1 MEQMIETRKADDAA
15 MDRALGRRML
25 HIGRIMATD
34 SNGMGTRVKSVTIDE
49 SGRACTDGENVW
61 IPSSMGNSPEQNL
74 IMQEAVLAHEIAGH
88 HRYTDFT
95 VWNNEVVKKIKNG
108 TEDPLL
114 HQFVNCLEDSRINHL
129 LSQDFPGSGKRMD
142 YTHAVFMAR
151 HKANTTDL
159 SPLKQQAMVAMMSET
174 IAHEA
179 HWFTTPEVV
188 AWMDE
193 NRALMQN
200 ACSQPDTRG
209 VVKQAKRVLASFR
222 NAFPD
227 DEIDPNMNGGY
238 DGNSGDAAERT
249 SAEFE
254 TESDIE
260 RAAQAQQQ
268 NGGEPEKVSKNRFN
282 DKKQKLEKS
291 LDEQKEKQQGDSSP
305 GGDSGDAEGDEGA
318 LGGDE
323 EIDGDGDGA
332 EGGMDGEAGDESG
345 EGGDGDCDGDGA
357 GEGDGDGEGAGDEPA
372 EGEADGQGDE
382 IDSDS
387 DAGNGF
393 GGEDFN
399 PHGDAENMDEFD
411 ELWAEL
417 QGDARSSL
425 DSMDREAL
433 DEQIHHEDD
442 ISRSLGEVDHERITV
457 EGHSLEIVAGA
468 TDMFQYDYEYNSQQL
483 INGNERYNGVKDENR
498 SGIQNLVNE
507 IKRQLKGRNSRMERG
522 LKRGRVTNKDI
533 WKVNQTGAKMFQRRA
548 IPKKVDASAII
559 LIDSSGSMG
568 GRKSAC
574 AADAAVVFSEV
585 MHAVGV
591 DYEVI
596 DFCTGRGTTMRVR
609 KALDSTLGETEKAV
623 ISNPTS
629 GGCNADGYA
638 VQWCLDR
645 LRTRQG
651 AKMLFVLSDGQPTDG
666 GPGGIHAGEWLRR
679 VIGNAGKDVALAGVG
694 IQSDAVT
701 NYYDNCIVVQDAREL
716 AGKMLPVMR
725 GMLNKLVV

>member
-34 SNGMGTRVKSVTIDE
+34 SHGMGTRVKTVTIDTD
-49 SGRACTDGENVW
+49 GRACTDGENVW
-61 IPSSMGNSPEQNL
+61 IPSSMGKTPEQNL

-151 HKANTTDL
+151 HKAHTTDL
-159 SPLKQQAMVAMMSET
+159 SPQKQQAMVAMMSET

-222 NAFPD
+222 KAFP
-227 DEIDPNMNGGY
+227 EEEMDPNMNGGY
-238 DGNSGDAAERT
+238 DGNGGDNAEGT
-249 SAEFE
+249 SAEME
-254 TESDIE
+254 SQSDIE

-291 LDEQKEKQQGDSSP
+291 LDEQKENQQGDSSP
-305 GGDSGDAEGDEGA
+305 GGESSDAEGDDPDGGLGGDEDGEADGDAEGGM
-318 LGGDE
+318 G
-323 EIDGDGDGA
+323 GDGDGGEEA
-332 EGGMDGEAGDESG
+332 DGAGSE
-345 EGGDGDCDGDGA
+345 CDGAAD
-357 GEGDGDGEGAGDEPA
+357 GEGDGDGGESSD
-372 EGEADGQGDE
+372 GEADGQGDE
-382 IDSDS
+382 S
-387 DAGNGF
+387 DANNDGEDGC

-399 PHGDAENMDEFD
+399 PFGDAENMDDFT
-411 ELWAEL
+411 ELWADL
-417 QGDARSSL
+417 QGDARASL

-433 DEQIHHEDD
+433 DEQIHHEEDMQRALD
-442 ISRSLGEVDHERITV
+442 EVEHERISV

-468 TDMFQYDYEYNSQQL
+468 TDMFQYDYEHNSHQL
-483 INGNERYNGVKDENR
+483 INGNERYNGVKEENR

-666 GPGGIHAGEWLRR
+666 GPGGMHAGEWLRK
-679 VIGNAGKDVALAGVG
+679 VVGNAGKDVALAGVG

-701 NYYDNCIVVQDAREL
+701 SYYDNCIVVNDAREL

-725 GMLNKLVV
+725 GMLNKIVV

>member
-1 MEQMIETRKADDAA
+1 MIEARQADDAA
-15 MDRALGRRML
+15 KNRAIGRRFNV
-25 HIGRIMATD
+25 IGRIMATD
-34 SNGMGTRVKSVTIDE
+34 ANGMGTRVKTVSIDD
-49 SGRACTDGENVW
+49 SGRACTDGEHVW
-61 IPSSMGNSPEQNL
+61 IPASMSDNPEQNL

-88 HRYTDFT
+88 HRYTDFV

-142 YTHAVFMAR
+142 YTHAVFMAK
-151 HKANTTDL
+151 HKAHTTDQ
-159 SPLKQQAMVAMMSET
+159 SPLKEQAMVAMMSET

-179 HWFTTPEVV
+179 HWFTTTEVV

-222 NAFPD
+222 AAFPD
-227 DEIDPNMNGGY
+227 DEMDPNMNGGY
-238 DGNSGDAAERT
+238 DGNSGDNAEGT
-249 SAEFE
+249 SAEME
-254 TESDIE
+254 TEADIE
-260 RAAQAQQQ
+260 RAAQTQQQ

-282 DKKQKLEKS
+282 NKKEKLEKS
-291 LDEQKEKQQGDSSP
+291 LDEKEKQQEAGNQSGGTESS
-305 GGDSGDAEGDEGA
+305 DDAEGDEAGA
-318 LGGDE
+318 LGGDDE
-323 EIDGDGDGA
+323 CDADGDA
-332 EGGMDGEAGDESG
+332 EGGR
-345 EGGDGDCDGDGA
+345 
-357 GEGDGDGEGAGDEPA
+357 DGDGEGDGEAEGGAAGDEA
-372 EGEADGQGDE
+372 GDGQGDGEGDSLGGVDGEGEADGQGDE
-382 IDSDS
+382 IDADG
-387 DAGNGF
+387 DEGEGY

-399 PHGDAENMDEFD
+399 PFGDAENMSEF
-411 ELWAEL
+411 EQMWAEL
-417 QGDARSSL
+417 QTDARGSL
-425 DSMDREAL
+425 DAMNREAL
-433 DEQIHHEDD
+433 DEQMAHEDD
-442 ISRSLGEVDHERITV
+442 ISRALNEVENHRCRV
-457 EGHSLEIVAGA
+457 EGHALEIVAGA
-468 TDMFQYDYEYNSQQL
+468 DDMFHYDYEYNSQQL
-483 INGNERYNGVKDENR
+483 IDGNERYMGVKESNR

-507 IKRQLKGRNSRMERG
+507 IKRQLKGRNTRMERN
-522 LKRGRVTNKDI
+522 LKRGRVTNRDI

-585 MHAVGV
+585 MNSVGV
-591 DYEVI
+591 DFEVI
-596 DFCTGRGTTMRVR
+596 DFATSSGTTMRIR

-623 ISNPTS
+623 ISNPTA

-666 GPGGIHAGEWLRR
+666 GPNGQHAGEWLRT

-701 NYYDNCIVVQDAREL
+701 NYYDNCVVVSDATEL
-716 AGKMLPVMR
+716 PAKMLPVMR